1 MLCTE
6 RVQRP
11 IANDL
16 TARTDA
22 ATLFLLC
29 AVAVAAAD
37 AVAALRCFALASRW
51 PQSGVEFVQNGF
63 GCAFVTAPRH
73 LRGGAPCLRK
83 RRLAVFPFIF
93 SCARAATSTSQ
104 SSALLLPTRLHS
116 CRLACT
122 QANVVRGSQVFFS
135 AHTNTHTRF
144 HCEIEFSAWESPSDG
159 GDCEV
164 DVDLTS
170 NFSKRRRRR
179 RQRQRRRRG
188 YFIFLQRQSKRAR
201 ARARESARQRAH
213 AMAVRLSVQMGG
225 SQQVSERA
233 SE

>member
-1 MLCTE
+1 M
-6 RVQRP
+6 
-11 IANDL
+11 
-16 TARTDA
+16 
-22 ATLFLLC
+22 
-29 AVAVAAAD
+29 
-37 AVAALRCFALASRW
+37 
-51 PQSGVEFVQNGF
+51 QNGF
-63 GCAFVTAPRH
+63 GCAFVTAPRIP
-73 LRGGAPCLRK
+73 RGGAPCLRK

-104 SSALLLPTRLHS
+104 RSALLLPTRLHS

-122 QANVVRGSQVFFS
+122 HANVVRGSQVFFS
-135 AHTNTHTRF
+135 TRTHTHTRF

-170 NFSKRRRRR
+170 NFSTQRR

-188 YFIFLQRQSKRAR
+188 YFILLQRQSKRAR

-225 SQQVSERA
+225 SERARVSERTKRVSLA
-233 SE
+233 EAALNWIFIVMLGR

>member
-1 MLCTE
+1 MLRRCFCS
-6 RVQRP
+6 
-11 IANDL
+11 AL
-16 TARTDA
+16 S
-22 ATLFLLC
+22 LSLS
-29 AVAVAAAD
+29 
-37 AVAALRCFALASRW
+37 LRCFALASRW

-122 QANVVRGSQVFFS
+122 HANVVRGSQVFFS
-135 AHTNTHTRF
+135 AHTHTHTRF

-179 RQRQRRRRG
+179 RRG
-188 YFIFLQRQSKRAR
+188 YFILLQRQSKRAR

-213 AMAVRLSVQMGG
+213 AMAVRLTVQMGG